1 MSAYGAKRGR
11 ANKNL
16 PPATRRR
23 IYKNYRCFLFTILI
37 SISIITLADENM
49 AQTSA
54 TPSKTGAVS
63 TNDNTRPASR
73 HAGVWVQA
81 KPK

>member
-81 KPK
+81 KAK